1 MHLLQKLYLV
11 RKIHLLQKMHL
22 VRKIHLLLAAQLS
35 RKIRLLLKVQLSR
48 KIRLLLKVQLSR
60 KIRLLP
66 VAQLPHGDVDAVEHG
81 HHRPAHQQGADQLG
95 RPLHLKG
102 LDDGGG
108 DDDIED
114 QEGQLADGLFGQLP
128 DPRQQEADPHQ
139 EEKGQDLA
147 RHQEETFQHTI
158 PPFRAGR
165 APHLG

>member
-1 MHLLQKLYLV
+1 MPTCISSWKAREQVEHDDGQPAEYE
-11 RKIHLLQKMHL
+11 
-22 VRKIHLLLAAQLS
+22 
-35 RKIRLLLKVQLSR
+35 RLLPQDGGEEGQTHEAGVAVHLAEAHGAPDVQG
-48 KIRLLLKVQLSR
+48 
-60 KIRLLP
+60 LLP